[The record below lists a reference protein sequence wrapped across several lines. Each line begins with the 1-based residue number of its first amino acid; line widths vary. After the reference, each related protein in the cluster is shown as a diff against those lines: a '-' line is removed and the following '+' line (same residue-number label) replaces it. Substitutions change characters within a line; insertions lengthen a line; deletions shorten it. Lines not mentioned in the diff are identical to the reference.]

1 MSKWE
6 DALRNALRR
15 EDPPDGF
22 AQRVMAKVE
31 ARHAA
36 SGAWSGLAWVFH
48 GPRLRWATALASIA
62 LVIGGLDYWRWRD
75 ERAQGERAKQ
85 QVMLALRIAGGK
97 LRLAQ
102 ARVQRVGGTVQD

>member
-6 DALRNALRR
+6 DALREALRR

-22 AQRVMAKVE
+22 AGRVMAKVE
-31 ARHAA
+31 ARQSA
-36 SGAWSGLAWVFH
+36 SGAWSGLAWVFR

-62 LVIGGLDYWRWRD
+62 LLIGGLDYWRWRE
-75 ERAQGERAKQ
+75 ERAQGERTKQ

-102 ARVQRVGGTVQD
+102 AKVQWVSRTFQD